1 MNMESEEERSLN
13 DVGNNQ
19 GLAVVRCIVRGRAT
33 TQDGQP
39 AADLLVEAFDRN
51 VGLDDAQLG
60 QATTDPEGNYS
71 ITYRLKQLSGKSA
84 ADLVMC
90 VYRDASLV
98 HISDIL
104 FNAPRE
110 VVKDFNLPCTTPS
123 EFQHLIDTIKPLL
136 SRIIR
141 RVCGGRLAQSE
152 VNFLSNKTRTDEE

>member
-13 DVGNNQ
+13 DAGNYQ
-19 GLAVVRCIVRGRAT
+19 ILAVVRCIVRGRAT

-51 VGLDDAQLG
+51 AGLDDVLLG

-84 ADLVMC
+84 ADLVMR
-90 VYRDASLV
+90 VYRDANLV
-98 HISDIL
+98 HISDII
-104 FNAPRE
+104 FNAQRE
-110 VVKDFNLPCTTPS
+110 EVMDFNLPCAPPS
-123 EFQHLIDTIKPLL
+123 EFQRLIDTIKPLL
-136 SRIIR
+136 ARIIR
-141 RVCGGRLAQSE
+141 RGGLAQSK